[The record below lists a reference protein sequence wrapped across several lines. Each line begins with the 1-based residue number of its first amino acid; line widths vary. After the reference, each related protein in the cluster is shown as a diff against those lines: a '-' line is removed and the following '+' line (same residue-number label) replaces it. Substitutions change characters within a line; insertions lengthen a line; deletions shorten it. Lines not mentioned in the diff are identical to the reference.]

1 VTTLL
6 IAEIIGI
13 VAFSISGFFV
23 AVRAKLDILGI
34 LIASFLTALGG
45 GIVRDIIAGK
55 TPYTFSHNLPSLI
68 VLCVVV
74 LAILFKLHK
83 RADFE
88 KKSYFL
94 ISDTLGLVSFAISG
108 AFVALEADFNFA
120 GVILLSI
127 ITAIGGGVMRDI
139 LINQVPIVLVSEF
152 YATVAILIGAFIYL
166 LNYFDVLSIYGT
178 IFVFGFG
185 FLLRILAYYK
195 KWHLP
200 KLHI

>member
-120 GVILLSI
+120 GVILLSV

-178 IFVFGFG
+178 IFVFVFG